1 MKKNTL
7 HRIGQIT
14 VGSVSTVALA
24 VGLMGLPAA
33 QADETHSTSNLVS
46 AVAAQAATVAS
57 IQVLQADGTPV
68 PGNPQTIE
76 TEYRIPPDRPDMAK
90 VTLSDGT
97 TETDQIQWYPLSEE
111 AQDTIYNQK
120 GGYFTMTG
128 ELPNH
133 KNADGS
139 FVTVTL
145 RVHVLPAS
153 AEEITEPSAT
163 LIDYQGEALPS
174 DSDNLQYIEV
184 ENSEELS
191 SQKLP
196 DTASVSVPRKGTFT
210 DYVIWDPT
218 TINYDIVNSFDGGTF
233 VVKGETQQYGVAVE
247 LKVKVK
253 AASIVVLLPSSY
265 TLTVE
270 AGENEQLKNAPQ
282 TVSALYTNSEK
293 RDVPVTWDFEG
304 SNLDINTPGVY
315 TVRGSVGGTSQKP
328 TLTVT
333 VKEAEVKPD
342 HVKPFDD
349 ITVAND
355 SGHPNAPDTAT
366 LVFTN
371 GKESEVPVNWHPL
384 SEEAL
389 DTLQNKD
396 GGTFTMTG
404 ETQSNPSFPVS
415 LTVHV
420 LKAEVERIKAEKVT
434 VHIGD
439 KLEGKVPTSVEAT
452 LSNSET
458 VSLPVTWDLSTVN
471 VNKEGTYEAKG
482 NVEGYKQNVPAK
494 LTVVVLPRKV
504 VEAHATDFDGN
515 IVDSMTV
522 ENGETPDRPSW
533 ALVTL
538 NGIDEPQL
546 DEVIWNPLTEAD
558 IDVISN
564 PQGGSFDMTG
574 ATQKYGAQIVV
585 HVTVLPAKIINL
597 IYEGEKTIH
606 VQQGDMADLQSKLPT
621 QVRAVYQGHPL
632 DLPQVAISFDLS
644 TVDINTPGKYDT
656 VGKVE
661 GYDGTLTFHV
671 VVDPKEEPQPEPEPQ
686 PQPEPE
692 PQPQPEPEPQ
702 PGKDEEKPSK
712 PADTK
717 KEEKKAEAKKEAS
730 KPAVLASTGAG
741 ITAVAVLAA
750 LALSV
755 GAALTFSRKR
765 AE

>member
-33 QADETHSTSNLVS
+33 QADETHLTSNLVS

-57 IQVLQADGTPV
+57 VQVLQADGTPV

-76 TEYRIPPDRPDMAK
+76 MEYRTQPDRPDMAK

-97 TETDQIQWYPLSEE
+97 TETDQIQWHPLSEE
-111 AQDTIYNQK
+111 ALDTISNQK

-128 ELPNH
+128 ELANH

-153 AEEITEPSAT
+153 ADEITEPSAT
-163 LIDYQGEALPS
+163 LVDYQGEALPS

-184 ENSEELS
+184 ENSEDP

-196 DTASVSVPRKGTFT
+196 DTASVSIPRKGTFT
-210 DYVIWDPT
+210 DYVTWDHT
-218 TINYDIVNSFDGGTF
+218 TINDDIVNSFDGGTF

-253 AASIVVLLPSSY
+253 AASIVALSPSSYRY

-282 TVSALYTNSEK
+282 TVSALYTNGEK

-304 SNLDINTPGVY
+304 SNFDINTPGVY
-315 TVRGSVGGTSQKP
+315 TVRGTVEGTSQKP

-355 SGHPNAPDTAT
+355 SGRPNTPDTAT

-371 GKESEVPVNWHPL
+371 GDESEVPVIWQPL

-404 ETQSNPSFPVS
+404 ETQSDPSFPVS

-434 VHIGD
+434 VHVGD

-458 VSLPVTWDLSTVN
+458 VSLPVSWDLSTVN

-538 NGIDEPQL
+538 NGIDEPQV

-564 PQGGSFDMTG
+564 PQGGTFDMTG
-574 ATQKYGAQIVV
+574 VTQKYGAQVTV
-585 HVTVLPAKIINL
+585 HVTVLPAKIVNI

-606 VQQGDMADLQSKLPT
+606 VQKGDMADLQSKLPT
-621 QVRAVYQGHPL
+621 KVRAVYQGIK
-632 DLPQVAISFDLS
+632 DKLPEVPISFDLS
-644 TVDINTPGKYDT
+644 TVDINTPGLYDA
-656 VGKVE
+656 VGTVE
-661 GYDGTLTFHV
+661 GYDGMLTLHV
-671 VVDPKEEPQPEPEPQ
+671 VVDEAEEPEPK
-686 PQPEPE
+686 PQPGENDNKPV
-692 PQPQPEPEPQ
+692 Q

-712 PADTK
+712 PAEQ

>member
-33 QADETHSTSNLVS
+33 QADETHPTSNLVS

-76 TEYRIPPDRPDMAK
+76 MEYKTQPDRPDMAK

-97 TETDQIQWYPLSEE
+97 TETDQIQWHPLSEE
-111 AQDTIYNQK
+111 ALDTISNQK

-128 ELPNH
+128 ELANH

-153 AEEITEPSAT
+153 EDEITEPSAT
-163 LIDYQGEALPS
+163 LIDYQGGVLPS

-184 ENSEELS
+184 ENHEDP

-196 DTASVSVPRKGTFT
+196 DIASVSVPRKGTFT
-210 DYVIWDPT
+210 DQVIWDHT
-218 TINYDIVNSFDGGTF
+218 TINYDIVDSFDGGTF
-233 VVKGETQQYGVAVE
+233 VVKGKTQQYGVAVE

-304 SNLDINTPGVY
+304 SDLDINTPGVY
-315 TVRGSVGGTSQKP
+315 TVRGSVEGTSQKP

-355 SGHPNAPDTAT
+355 SGRPNTPDTAT

-371 GKESEVPVNWHPL
+371 GDESEVPVIWEPL

-404 ETQSNPSFPVS
+404 ETQSDPSFPVS

-458 VSLPVTWDLSTVN
+458 VSLPVSWDLSTVN

-482 NVEGYKQNVPAK
+482 KVEGYKQNVPAK
-494 LTVVVLPRKV
+494 LTVVVLPREV
-504 VEAHATDFDGN
+504 LEAHAADFDGN

-538 NGIDEPQL
+538 NGIDEPQV

-574 ATQKYGAQIVV
+574 VTQKYGAQVTV
-585 HVTVLPAKIINL
+585 HVTVLPAKIVNI

-606 VQQGDMADLQSKLPT
+606 VQKGDMADLQSKLPT

-632 DLPQVAISFDLS
+632 DLPEVAISFDLS
-644 TVDINTPGKYDT
+644 TVDINTPGLYDA
-656 VGKVE
+656 VGTVE
-661 GYDGTLTFHV
+661 GYDGMLTLHV
-671 VVDPKEEPQPEPEPQ
+671 VVDEAEEPEPEPQPEPE
-686 PQPEPE
+686 
-692 PQPQPEPEPQ
+692 PEPEPQ

-712 PADTK
+712 PAEQ

-750 LALSV
+750 LALAV

>member
-33 QADETHSTSNLVS
+33 QADETHPTSNLVS

-76 TEYRIPPDRPDMAK
+76 MAYRTQPDRPDMAK

-97 TETDQIQWYPLSEE
+97 TETDQIQWHPLSEE
-111 AQDTIYNQK
+111 ALDTISNQK

-128 ELPNH
+128 ELANH

-153 AEEITEPSAT
+153 EDEITEPSAT
-163 LIDYQGEALPS
+163 LIDYQGGVLPS

-184 ENSEELS
+184 ENHEDP

-196 DTASVSVPRKGTFT
+196 DIASVKVPRKGTFT
-210 DYVIWDPT
+210 DQVIWDHT

-233 VVKGETQQYGVAVE
+233 VVKGKTQQYGVAVE

-253 AASIVVLLPSSY
+253 AASIVVLYPSSY

-270 AGENEQLKNAPQ
+270 AGKTEQLKNAPQ
-282 TVSALYTNSEK
+282 SVSALYTNGEK

-315 TVRGSVGGTSQKP
+315 TVRGSVEGTSQKP
-328 TLTVT
+328 TLSVT

-355 SGHPNAPDTAT
+355 SGHPSAPDTAT

-371 GKESEVPVNWHPL
+371 GNESEVPVRWDPL

-404 ETQSNPSFPVS
+404 ETQSDPSFPVT

-439 KLEGKVPTSVEAT
+439 KLEENVPASVEAT
-452 LSNSET
+452 LTNSET
-458 VSLPVTWDLSTVN
+458 VTLPVTWDLSKVN
-471 VNKEGTYEAKG
+471 MNKEGTYETTG
-482 NVEGYKQNVPAK
+482 TVEGYKQNVPAK

-504 VEAHATDFDGN
+504 VEAHAADFDGN

-522 ENGETPDRPSW
+522 ENGETPDRPTR

-538 NGIDEPQL
+538 NGIDEPQV

-564 PQGGSFDMTG
+564 PQGGTFDMTG
-574 ATQKYGAQIVV
+574 ETQKYGAQVTV
-585 HVTVLPAKIINL
+585 HVTVLPAKIVNI

-606 VQQGDMADLQSKLPT
+606 VQKGDMADLQSKLPT
-621 QVRAVYQGHPL
+621 KVRAVYQGIK
-632 DLPQVAISFDLS
+632 DKLPEVPISFDLS
-644 TVDINTPGKYDT
+644 TVNINTPGLYDA
-656 VGKVE
+656 VGTVE
-661 GYDGTLTFHV
+661 GYDGMLTLHV
-671 VVDPKEEPQPEPEPQ
+671 VVDEAEE
-686 PQPEPE
+686 PEPE

-750 LALSV
+750 LALAV

>member
-1 MKKNTL
+1 M
-7 HRIGQIT
+7 
-14 VGSVSTVALA
+14 
-24 VGLMGLPAA
+24 
-33 QADETHSTSNLVS
+33 
-46 AVAAQAATVAS
+46 
-57 IQVLQADGTPV
+57 
-68 PGNPQTIE
+68 
-76 TEYRIPPDRPDMAK
+76 
-90 VTLSDGT
+90 
-97 TETDQIQWYPLSEE
+97 
-111 AQDTIYNQK
+111 
-120 GGYFTMTG
+120 
-128 ELPNH
+128 
-133 KNADGS
+133 
-139 FVTVTL
+139 
-145 RVHVLPAS
+145 
-153 AEEITEPSAT
+153 
-163 LIDYQGEALPS
+163 
-174 DSDNLQYIEV
+174 
-184 ENSEELS
+184 
-191 SQKLP
+191 
-196 DTASVSVPRKGTFT
+196 
-210 DYVIWDPT
+210 
-218 TINYDIVNSFDGGTF
+218 
-233 VVKGETQQYGVAVE
+233 E

-253 AASIVVLLPSSY
+253 AASIVVLYPSSY

-270 AGENEQLKNAPQ
+270 AGKTEQLKNAPQ
-282 TVSALYTNSEK
+282 SVSALYTNGEK

-304 SNLDINTPGVY
+304 SDLDINTPGVY
-315 TVRGSVGGTSQKP
+315 TVRGTVEGTSQKP
-328 TLTVT
+328 TLSVT

-371 GKESEVPVNWHPL
+371 GHESEVPVNWEPL

-434 VHIGD
+434 VHVGD
-439 KLEGKVPTSVEAT
+439 SLKGKVPTSVEAT

-458 VSLPVTWDLSTVN
+458 LNLPVKWDLSTVN

-482 NVEGYKQNVPAK
+482 SVEGYKQNVPAK
-494 LTVVVLPRKV
+494 LTVVVLPREV
-504 VEAHATDFDGN
+504 LEAHAVDFDGN
-515 IVDSMTV
+515 IIDEMTV
-522 ENGETPDRPSW
+522 ENSETPDRPTR
-533 ALVTL
+533 ALVKL
-538 NGIDEPQL
+538 NGIDEAQV

-558 IDVISN
+558 IDIISN

-574 ATQKYGAQIVV
+574 ETQKYGAQVTV
-585 HVTVLPAKIINL
+585 HVTVLPAKIVNI

-644 TVDINTPGKYDT
+644 TVDINTPGLYDA
-656 VGKVE
+656 VGTVE
-661 GYDGTLTFHV
+661 GYDGMLTLHV
-671 VVDPKEEPQPEPEPQ
+671 VVDAAEEPEPEPK
-686 PQPEPE
+686 PQPK
-692 PQPQPEPEPQ
+692 PQPKPEPQ
-702 PGKDEEKPSK
+702 PGEDDNKPAQPSKDEEKPSK

>member
-1 MKKNTL
+1 M
-7 HRIGQIT
+7 
-14 VGSVSTVALA
+14 STVALA

-33 QADETHSTSNLVS
+33 QADETHLTSNPVS

-57 IQVLQADGTPV
+57 VQVLQADGTPV

-76 TEYRIPPDRPDMAK
+76 MEYRTQPDRPDMAK

-97 TETDQIQWYPLSEE
+97 TETDQIQWHPLSEE
-111 AQDTIYNQK
+111 ALDTISNQK

-128 ELPNH
+128 ELANH

-163 LIDYQGEALPS
+163 LIDYQEGVLPS

-184 ENSEELS
+184 ENREDPSQT
-191 SQKLP
+191 QKLP
-196 DTASVSVPRKGTFT
+196 DIASVSIPRKGTFT
-210 DYVIWDPT
+210 DQVIWDHT

-233 VVKGETQQYGVAVE
+233 VVKGVTQQYGVAVK

-253 AASIVVLLPSSY
+253 AASIVALLPSSY

-282 TVSALYTNSEK
+282 TVSALYTNGEK

-315 TVRGSVGGTSQKP
+315 TVRGSVEGTSQKP
-328 TLTVT
+328 TLSVT

-371 GKESEVPVNWHPL
+371 GKESEVPVRWHPL

-389 DTLQNKD
+389 DTLLNKD

-404 ETQSNPSFPVS
+404 ETQSAPSFPVT

-482 NVEGYKQNVPAK
+482 KVEGYKQNVPAK

-504 VEAHATDFDGN
+504 VEAHAADFDGN

-574 ATQKYGAQIVV
+574 VTQRYGAQVTV
-585 HVTVLPAKIINL
+585 HVTVLPAKIVNI
-597 IYEGEKTIH
+597 IYEGEKEIH
-606 VQQGDMADLQSKLPT
+606 VAQGNLTDLQSKLPT
-621 QVRAVYQGHPL
+621 KVRAVYQGIK
-632 DLPQVAISFDLS
+632 DKLPEVPITFDLS
-644 TVDINTPGKYDT
+644 TVDINTPGDYDT
-656 VGKVE
+656 VGTVE
-661 GYDGTLTFHV
+661 GYKGTLTLHV
-671 VVDPKEEPQPEPEPQ
+671 VVEPKEEPQPEPEPQ

-750 LALSV
+750 LALAV

>member
-33 QADETHSTSNLVS
+33 QADETHATSNLVS

-76 TEYRIPPDRPDMAK
+76 MEYRTQPDRPDMAK

-97 TETDQIQWYPLSEE
+97 TETDQIQWHPLSEE
-111 AQDTIYNQK
+111 ALDTISNQK

-128 ELPNH
+128 ELANH

-153 AEEITEPSAT
+153 ADEITEPSAT
-163 LIDYQGEALPS
+163 LIDYQGGVLPS
-174 DSDNLQYIEV
+174 DSDKLQYIEV
-184 ENSEELS
+184 ENSEDP

-196 DTASVSVPRKGTFT
+196 DIASVSIPRKGTFT
-210 DYVIWDPT
+210 DQVIWDHT

-233 VVKGETQQYGVAVE
+233 VVKGETQQYGVAVK

-315 TVRGSVGGTSQKP
+315 TVRGSVEGTSQKP

-355 SGHPNAPDTAT
+355 SGRPNTPDTAT

-371 GKESEVPVNWHPL
+371 GDESEVPVIWQPL

-404 ETQSNPSFPVS
+404 ETQSDPSFPVS

-434 VHIGD
+434 VHVGD

-458 VSLPVTWDLSTVN
+458 VSLPVSWDLSTVN

-538 NGIDEPQL
+538 NGIDEPQV

-564 PQGGSFDMTG
+564 PQGGTFDMTG
-574 ATQKYGAQIVV
+574 VTQKYGAQVTV
-585 HVTVLPAKIINL
+585 HVTVLPAKIVNI

-606 VQQGDMADLQSKLPT
+606 VQKGDMADLQSKLPT
-621 QVRAVYQGHPL
+621 KVRAVYQGIK
-632 DLPQVAISFDLS
+632 DKLPEVPISFDLS
-644 TVDINTPGKYDT
+644 TVDINTPGLYDA
-656 VGKVE
+656 VGTVE
-661 GYDGTLTFHV
+661 GYDGMLTLHV
-671 VVDPKEEPQPEPEPQ
+671 VVDEAEEPEPK
-686 PQPEPE
+686 PQPGENDNKPV
-692 PQPQPEPEPQ
+692 Q

-712 PADTK
+712 PAEQ

>member
-33 QADETHSTSNLVS
+33 QADETHPTSNLVS

-76 TEYRIPPDRPDMAK
+76 MEYKTQPDRPDMAK

-97 TETDQIQWYPLSEE
+97 TETDQIQWHPLSEE
-111 AQDTIYNQK
+111 ALDTISNQK

-128 ELPNH
+128 ELANH

-153 AEEITEPSAT
+153 EDEITEPSAT
-163 LIDYQGEALPS
+163 LIDYQGGVLPS

-184 ENSEELS
+184 ENHEDP

-196 DTASVSVPRKGTFT
+196 DIASVSVPRKGTFT
-210 DYVIWDPT
+210 DQVIWDHT
-218 TINYDIVNSFDGGTF
+218 TINYDIVDSFDGGTF
-233 VVKGETQQYGVAVE
+233 VVKGKTQQYGVAVE

-304 SNLDINTPGVY
+304 SDLDINTPGVY
-315 TVRGSVGGTSQKP
+315 TVRGSVEGTSQKP

-355 SGHPNAPDTAT
+355 SGRPNTPDTAT

-371 GKESEVPVNWHPL
+371 GDESEVPVIWEPL

-404 ETQSNPSFPVS
+404 ETQSDPSFPVS

-439 KLEGKVPTSVEAT
+439 KLEGKVPTSVEAA

-458 VSLPVTWDLSTVN
+458 VSLPVSWDLSTVN

-482 NVEGYKQNVPAK
+482 KVEGYKQNVPAK
-494 LTVVVLPRKV
+494 LTVVVLPREV
-504 VEAHATDFDGN
+504 LEAHAADFDGN

-538 NGIDEPQL
+538 NGIDEPQV

-574 ATQKYGAQIVV
+574 VTQKYGAQVTV
-585 HVTVLPAKIINL
+585 HVTVLPAKIVNI

-606 VQQGDMADLQSKLPT
+606 VQKGDMADLQSKLPT

-632 DLPQVAISFDLS
+632 DLPEVAISFDLS
-644 TVDINTPGKYDT
+644 TVDINTPGLYDA
-656 VGKVE
+656 VGTVE
-661 GYDGTLTFHV
+661 GYDGMLTLHV
-671 VVDPKEEPQPEPEPQ
+671 VVDEAEEPEPEPQPEPE
-686 PQPEPE
+686 
-692 PQPQPEPEPQ
+692 PEPEPQ

-712 PADTK
+712 PAEQ

-750 LALSV
+750 LALAV

>member
-33 QADETHSTSNLVS
+33 QADETHPTSNLMS

-76 TEYRIPPDRPDMAK
+76 MEYKTQPDKPDMAK

-97 TETDQIQWYPLSEE
+97 TETDQIQWHPLSEE
-111 AQDTIYNQK
+111 ALDTISNQK

-128 ELPNH
+128 ELANH

-153 AEEITEPSAT
+153 EEEITEPSAT
-163 LIDYQGEALPS
+163 LVDYQGEALPS

-184 ENSEELS
+184 ENSEDP

-196 DTASVSVPRKGTFT
+196 DIASVSVPRKGTFT
-210 DYVIWDPT
+210 DQVIWDHT
-218 TINYDIVNSFDGGTF
+218 TINDDIVNSFDGGTF

-270 AGENEQLKNAPQ
+270 AGEKEQLKNAPQ
-282 TVSALYTNSEK
+282 TVSALYSNSEK

-315 TVRGSVGGTSQKP
+315 TVRGTVEGTSQKP
-328 TLTVT
+328 TLSVT

-355 SGHPNAPDTAT
+355 SGRPNTPDTAT

-371 GKESEVPVNWHPL
+371 GDESEVPVIWEPL

-404 ETQSNPSFPVS
+404 ETQSDPSFPVS

-434 VHIGD
+434 VHVGD
-439 KLEGKVPTSVEAT
+439 SLEGKVPSSVEAT

-458 VSLPVTWDLSTVN
+458 LNLPVKWDLSTVN

-482 NVEGYKQNVPAK
+482 SVEGYKQNVPAK
-494 LTVVVLPRKV
+494 LTVVVLPREV
-504 VEAHATDFDGN
+504 LEAHAADFEGN
-515 IVDSMTV
+515 IVDEMTV
-522 ENGETPDRPSW
+522 ENSETPDRPTR

-538 NGIDEPQL
+538 NGIDEPQV

-564 PQGGSFDMTG
+564 PQGGTFDMTG
-574 ATQKYGAQIVV
+574 VTQKYGAQVVV
-585 HVTVLPAKIINL
+585 HVTVLPAKIVNI

-621 QVRAVYQGHPL
+621 QVRAVYQGHPQ

-644 TVDINTPGKYDT
+644 TVDINTPGLYDA
-656 VGKVE
+656 VGTVE
-661 GYDGTLTFHV
+661 GYDGMLTLHV
-671 VVDPKEEPQPEPEPQ
+671 VVDAAEEPEPK
-686 PQPEPE
+686 
-692 PQPQPEPEPQ
+692 PQ
-702 PGKDEEKPSK
+702 PGEDVNKPAQPSKDDEKPSK
-712 PADTK
+712 PAEQ